1 MTLPHISQPG
11 QAASA
16 PLLLYLHGAGEV
28 GGDTVQ
34 PSSCARAA
42 PGLEPCMTQRM
53 LTDQTR
59 MLRFATSTFWPS
71 ICRREIG
78 TVRRWM
84 PSLWPILRRI
94 LPPIEGDCS

>member
-1 MTLPHISQPG
+1 MTLSHISQPG

-28 GGDTVQ
+28 GGD
-34 PSSCARAA
+34 PSSSCTSTA
-42 PGLEPCMTQRM
+42 PGRMPCMTQGM

-59 MLRFATSTFWPS
+59 LLRSATSMFLPS

-84 PSLWPILRRI
+84 PSLWPISRRN
-94 LPPIEGDCS
+94 LPSIEGGFS

>member
-34 PSSCARAA
+34 QRRKSGPWTRA
-42 PGLEPCMTQRM
+42 CMTQRM

-84 PSLWPILRRI
+84 PSLWPISRRI